1 MHVAV
6 RIFLAIIK
14 HLYNVTYV
22 AVSIRSKCRAD
33 VYGPY
38 TWCAW
43 TAAETIAK
51 VDADNNATQIGPD
64 NVSHCG
70 DAAV

>member
-1 MHVAV
+1 MSP
-6 RIFLAIIK
+6 
-14 HLYNVTYV
+14 YV
-22 AVSIRSKCRAD
+22 HFSLSLSIYTTSRTWPCRYDRS
-33 VYGPY
+33 VGPTYGPY

-64 NVSHCG
+64 NVSHCD